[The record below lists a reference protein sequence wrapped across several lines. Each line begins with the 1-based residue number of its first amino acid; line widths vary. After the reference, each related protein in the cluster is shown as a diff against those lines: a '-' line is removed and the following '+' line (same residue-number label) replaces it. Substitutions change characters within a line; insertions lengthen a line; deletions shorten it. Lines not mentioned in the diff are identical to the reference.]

1 MGELIDLARHRKRA
15 RTNVMRNVP
24 PGRRKNADLR
34 SREYLTPEEVLA
46 LVAHAGKVGRHPI
59 RDRTII
65 LTMYRHGLRVSELID
80 LKWNQ
85 IDFKQAEMH
94 VRRLKN
100 GTPSVH
106 PIKGDELRLLRK
118 VKREYDSKFVFV
130 SERGLPLS
138 RSAIATGVKRAAER
152 AEIALKVHPHML
164 RHACGYYLANK
175 NVDTRTVQAYLGHR
189 SIQHTVR
196 YTELAPG
203 RFSDLWD
210 QD

>member
-1 MGELIDLARHRKRA
+1 MGQVVEISRRGKQAR
-15 RTNVMRNVP
+15 NNNLRNVP
-24 PGRRKNADLR
+24 PGRRKNAELR
-34 SREYLTPEEVLA
+34 SREYLLPAEVA
-46 LVAHAGKVGRHPI
+46 VMIVQAGKIGRHPI

-65 LTMYRHGLRVSELID
+65 LSMYRHGLRVSELTE
-80 LKWNQ
+80 LKWDQ
-85 IDFKQAEMH
+85 VDFKNAEMH

-106 PIKGDELRLLRK
+106 PLKSDELRLLRK
-118 VKREYDSKFVFV
+118 VKRQYDSKFVFV

-138 RSAIATGVKRAAER
+138 RSAIAAIVKRAGEG
-152 AEIALKVHPHML
+152 AEIELSVHPHML

-175 NVDTRTVQAYLGHR
+175 GVDTRLIQHYLGHR

-210 QD
+210 

>member
-1 MGELIDLARHRKRA
+1 MGELIDLARHGKRA
-15 RTNVMRNVP
+15 RTNVLRNAP
-24 PGRRKNADLR
+24 LGRPKNAELR
-34 SREYLTPEEVLA
+34 TREYLLPDEVKSM
-46 LVAHAGKVGRHPI
+46 VAHAGTLGRHRT

-94 VRRLKN
+94 VRRLKS

-118 VKREYDSKFVFV
+118 VKREYDSKFVFI

-138 RSAIATGVKRAAER
+138 RSAIATVVKRAAER

-210 QD
+210 

>member
-1 MGELIDLARHRKRA
+1 MGQVVEMARRRKRVQS
-15 RTNVMRNVP
+15 NVLRNLP
-24 PGRRKNADLR
+24 PGRRKNAESR
-34 SREYLTPEEVLA
+34 SREYLLPDEVKS
-46 LVAHAGKVGRHPI
+46 LVEQAGKVGRHRV
-59 RDRTII
+59 RDRTVI
-65 LTMYRHGLRVSELID
+65 LAMYRHGLRVSELID

-85 IDFKQAEMH
+85 VDFKQAEMH
-94 VRRLKN
+94 VKRLKS
-100 GTPSVH
+100 GTPAVH

-118 VKREYDSKFVFV
+118 VKREYDSKFVFI

-138 RSAIATGVKRAAER
+138 RSAVAAIVKRAAKR
-152 AEIALKVHPHML
+152 AAIELAVHPHML

-175 NVDTRTVQAYLGHR
+175 GVDTRTIQSYLGHR

-210 QD
+210 